1 MAEKAR
7 LVGGATA
14 PAGGAYGA
22 VDDDRRAAGAP
33 DDERDAAA
41 AMPYAEVAGL
51 IARFSA
57 CGMVGAVCYS
67 ASRWRRAAAEPG
79 AGARRAPP
87 AELCRRRLS

>member
-7 LVGGATA
+7 LVGGAAA

-22 VDDDRRAAGAP
+22 VDDNRAAGAH
-33 DDERDAAA
+33 DEGDAAA